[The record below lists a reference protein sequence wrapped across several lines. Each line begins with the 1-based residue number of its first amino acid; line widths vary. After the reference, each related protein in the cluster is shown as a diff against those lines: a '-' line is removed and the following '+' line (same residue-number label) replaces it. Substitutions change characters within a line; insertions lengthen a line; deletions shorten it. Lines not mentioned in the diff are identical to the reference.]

1 MDLTDPTRAI
11 TPTLDGPILA
21 ALASAGRPL
30 TVGEIATQA
39 PRGSEIGVRKAV
51 GRLVD
56 QGIVTATQMGRNV
69 VHELNRD
76 HVAAPAA
83 AALAGLRN
91 ELWTRLRE
99 TLDGWALKPMYASVF
114 GSAARR
120 DGGPE
125 SDIDLLLVHP
135 NLPGDKRP
143 PKRDKGFWGQLND
156 VAAGWASQVPLASN
170 GADWLTQ
177 VDQLRA
183 KVQRW
188 TGNPLQVVDVS
199 LWQWAGMRNT
209 DPALFDQ
216 IARDGVTVAG
226 QAFVTT
232 LAGIRGKAM
241 TASRDRTTPGG
252 MTEARA
258 RLRSAEAYLQT
269 AERVLEEASAQ
280 EFTNV
285 AAGNAVLAGIA
296 ASDSISYSRL
306 RKLHRGQDHRG
317 AAHLLGQATP
327 DGKALGSVLSR
338 LLDVKDASHYGTTLV
353 TRPRA
358 ADSVKWARKL
368 VERAREELER

>member
-1 MDLTDPTRAI
+1 VDLTDPTRAI

-21 ALASAGRPL
+21 TLASAGRPL
-30 TVGEIATQA
+30 TVGEIAA
-39 PRGSEIGVRKAV
+39 DVPRGSEIGIRKAV

-56 QGIVTATQMGRNV
+56 QGIVTATQMGRNL

-83 AALAGLRN
+83 IALAGLRA
-91 ELWTRLRE
+91 EVWKRLRE
-99 TLDGWALKPMYASVF
+99 SLAGWGLKPVYASVF

-143 PKRDKGFWGQLND
+143 PKRDKGFWALLGD
-156 VAAGWASQVPLASN
+156 VAANWPPQVPSAAN
-170 GADWLTQ
+170 EADWHSQ

-199 LWQWAGMRNT
+199 LWQWVDMRNT

-226 QAFVTT
+226 DPFNAIFP
-232 LAGIRGKAM
+232 AM
-241 TASRDRTTPGG
+241 SG
-252 MTEARA
+252 
-258 RLRSAEAYLQT
+258 
-269 AERVLEEASAQ
+269 
-280 EFTNV
+280 
-285 AAGNAVLAGIA
+285 
-296 ASDSISYSRL
+296 
-306 RKLHRGQDHRG
+306 
-317 AAHLLGQATP
+317 
-327 DGKALGSVLSR
+327 
-338 LLDVKDASHYGTTLV
+338 
-353 TRPRA
+353 
-358 ADSVKWARKL
+358 
-368 VERAREELER
+368 